1 MCSSTGDFQVSN
13 FRWIIFKIHLLIS
26 CFRQQS
32 RIDRRSEPRI
42 GERVP
47 YIQSLPRACA
57 PPTSAVPSEHSNSRK
72 ATISQYFGSSVCLLC
87 DDPILTNGLCGA
99 CGSSRQTSAFSLSAM
114 QRLRE
119 KDYTE
124 LISLCQSCTG
134 NTRIERDCISMDCPV
149 LYRRVKAFQ
158 NLQLVSKWRDALSL
172 L

>member
-1 MCSSTGDFQVSN
+1 MPGTFGCGRPFVVSWWN
-13 FRWIIFKIHLLIS
+13 SRNTIS
-26 CFRQQS
+26 LSITRPCRN
-32 RIDRRSEPRI
+32 RR
-42 GERVP
+42 
-47 YIQSLPRACA
+47 YQSLPRACA

-87 DDPILTNGLCGA
+87 DDPILTNGLCAA
-99 CGSSRQTSAFSLSAM
+99 CGTSRQTSAFSLSAM